1 MFWYWHLLKFQPVNT
16 ASSSMRF
23 VWHHRRHQCDADPV
37 WESFT
42 SSKFFSISM
51 QSFIWCFH
59 FVATPLFVSNYT
71 KHFSVRRKILSST
84 FFWLWFNA
92 FRRTKQISQI
102 KVVIYSSN
110 SQKESSV
117 AIFSFRNWSQNL
129 FCVCVC
135 VLPMSLF
142 RFQFI
147 EQWAASSSSNSWNKK
162 CSICW
167 PEIEQWNV

>member
-1 MFWYWHLLKFQPVNT
+1 MFWCWHLLKFQPVNT

-84 FFWLWFNA
+84 FFLALVWCVPKNKTNLPN
-92 FRRTKQISQI
+92 KSC
-102 KVVIYSSN
+102 
-110 SQKESSV
+110 
-117 AIFSFRNWSQNL
+117 NL
-129 FCVCVC
+129 FIKLSKRKFCSNLFISKLIAKPFFCVC

-167 PEIEQWNV
+167 PEIEQWSV